1 MEEVLKEWLNTY
13 EEGKPHLRLGQSLML
28 AIYNKN
34 PQFYKYICGT
44 EYDCFSV
51 DSRIPNTLLR
61 LEETLDV

>member
-1 MEEVLKEWLNTY
+1 MEEVLKEWLNSY

-34 PQFYKYICGT
+34 RQFYNNIYAT
-44 EYDCFSV
+44 SYDCFYV
-51 DSRIPNTLLR
+51 DSVIPKTLLK